1 MKPKSEQQYVVD
13 SATGCWVWQRTLV
26 KGYGQFMVDG
36 VKKGAHVHFWE
47 RENGPVPEGLELDH
61 LCRRPLCVRP
71 SHCEAVTHAENQ
83 RRRAA
88 AVTHCPADHPYDE
101 VNTLVRKSGARH
113 CRACNR
119 NRMRARRALQKV
131 GM

>member
-1 MKPKSEQQYVVD
+1 MKPKSDVQYIEDEQ
-13 SATGCWVWQRTLV
+13 GCWMWQRTTAG
-26 KGYGQFMVDG
+26 GYGQLMIDG
-36 VKKGAHVHFWE
+36 VKRPAHVVFWE

-88 AVTHCPADHPYDE
+88 AVTHCPAGHAYNE
-101 VNTLVRKSGARH
+101 INTHVKKSGARL
-113 CRACNR
+113 CRLCNR
-119 NRMRARRALQKV
+119 DAMRERRALQKV